1 MCAEVIYIPGQS
13 YERNPI
19 IELPYYYEPDDQ
31 QQGRGDDDDG
41 KRDLETQRVLLGLS
55 LST

>member
-19 IELPYYYEPDDQ
+19 IELPYYYKPDGQ
-31 QQGRGDDDDG
+31 QQGRGDDNDG

-55 LST
+55 LPT